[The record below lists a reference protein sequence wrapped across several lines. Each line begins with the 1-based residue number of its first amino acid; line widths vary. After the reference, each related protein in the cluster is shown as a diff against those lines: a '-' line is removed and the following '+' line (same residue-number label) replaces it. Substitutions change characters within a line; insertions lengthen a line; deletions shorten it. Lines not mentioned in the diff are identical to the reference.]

1 MWLPVLCVVYCYGAG
16 RIHLFASVLQA
27 ASSTEI
33 EQKAP
38 QLRNQRSLLLAAAS
52 GATTGPQGRAAGV
65 CARAEGL
72 AAQES
77 KPQERAFSLIRVSP
91 GGRPAPRLI

>member
-52 GATTGPQGRAAGV
+52 GATTGPQGRAAEV
-65 CARAEGL
+65 SARAEAL
-72 AAQES
+72 AVPES
-77 KPQERAFSLIRVSP
+77 KTQERAFSVIPCLP
-91 GGRPAPRLI
+91 GRPPRA